1 MGAFH
6 GYPYTNFH
14 DLNLDWVIELLKK
27 FETELT
33 QFEGLNT
40 IKYANPFQWDIT
52 RQYAQNTLVID
63 PETGT
68 TYLSVQP
75 VPQGVQ
81 ITNTEYWT
89 PVADISHIL
98 QQIIDAITSS
108 QYYNFGL
115 PATKKIEIGE
125 LVWINDKLYI
135 CKSVVDEGQ
144 NITVSA
150 FEYTNLDAEF
160 QRLVNQNN
168 DAIQTAVATLN
179 SRISN
184 IIANGQQTEG
194 NTELIDIR
202 TWWNG
207 NRSTTAGD
215 AVRGQ
220 ISDAFRQS
228 QINFDLSTSGTHTL
242 DMGWVQGYWYSIV
255 NGQYGAATPDGN
267 YVACS
272 TKIVGN
278 GATLKAVKADGL
290 GLSLY
295 VCVYDIGGRF
305 IQGYQYGN
313 TSFEIALEVGKMYA
327 FSVFSSQ
334 GVTPTSAAK
343 NYVFTEI
350 YNKYDVFTELI
361 DIRTWWNG
369 NRSTTAGD
377 AVRGQISDAFR
388 QSQINFD
395 LSTSGTHTL
404 DMGWVQGYWY
414 SIVNGQ
420 YGAATPD
427 GNYVACSTKI
437 VGNGATLKAV
447 KADGLG
453 LSLYVC
459 VYDIGGRFIQGYQY
473 GNTSFEIALEVGKMY
488 AFSVFSSQG
497 VTPTSAAKN
506 YVFTEIYNKYD
517 VFYVGPTRKYTKLK
531 DVIEAACAIQGS
543 TVYVDSAVYDVVEEY
558 GSAYF
563 QNYTY
568 STNNCGIVLKNGVR
582 VIFSPG
588 ATVLCNYTG
597 SNSDVMKY
605 FSPFNVGPGG
615 FTLENLNIKCSRV
628 RYCVHDDLAVFGN
641 SQNYIKTEY
650 QNCNMFIDNSLNTAW
665 TKQWCIGGGL
675 PYNGKVIINGCIFKS
690 TAENPTYG
698 GVMYHQNGTTG
709 AKSTSLITNCYFA
722 GPMDYYACS
731 NLGQTNEISDVV
743 VTNCSTGRTIGY
755 ANNPE
760 YTNSINFLSWNNIRR
775 PDIN

>member
-33 QFEGLNT
+33 QFEALNT

-52 RQYAQNTLVID
+52 RQYAQDTLVID

-220 ISDAFRQS
+220 VSDAFRQS
-228 QINFDLSTSGTHTL
+228 QINFDLSTSSTHTL

-278 GATLKAVKADGL
+278 GATLKAVKAGGL

-343 NYVFTEI
+343 NYVF
-350 YNKYDVFTELI
+350 K
-361 DIRTWWNG
+361 
-369 NRSTTAGD
+369 
-377 AVRGQISDAFR
+377 
-388 QSQINFD
+388 
-395 LSTSGTHTL
+395 
-404 DMGWVQGYWY
+404 
-414 SIVNGQ
+414 
-420 YGAATPD
+420 
-427 GNYVACSTKI
+427 
-437 VGNGATLKAV
+437 
-447 KADGLG
+447 
-453 LSLYVC
+453 
-459 VYDIGGRFIQGYQY
+459 
-473 GNTSFEIALEVGKMY
+473 
-488 AFSVFSSQG
+488 
-497 VTPTSAAKN
+497 
-506 YVFTEIYNKYD
+506 EIYNKYD

-543 TVYVDSAVYDVVEEY
+543 TVYVDPAVYDVVEEY

-568 STNNCGIVLKNGVR
+568 SANNCGIVLKNGVR

-665 TKQWCIGGGL
+665 TNQWCIGGGL
-675 PYNGKVIINGCIFKS
+675 PYNGKIIINGCIFKS
-690 TAENPTYG
+690 TAENPLYG

-731 NLGQTNEISDVV
+731 NLGQTKEISDVI
-743 VTNCSTGRTIGY
+743 VTNCSTGKTVGY